1 MEAIRLYGYLGSTP
15 WNLQKKCFSF
25 LKNAYFCIKLFS
37 VHFEG
42 DSKLSHCIRIA
53 PLTATKIQ
61 WVTVGVGNYFH
72 CSPILI
78 IMAYEKTHFIEC
90 IYSLNRYLLSTNY
103 MPPSRD
109 SSV

>member
-1 MEAIRLYGYLGSTP
+1 MKLLCIIDIDGGHPSIRGYPWKHPMEFAEEMFY
-15 WNLQKKCFSF
+15 F

-61 WVTVGVGNYFH
+61 WVGSWGG
-72 CSPILI
+72 
-78 IMAYEKTHFIEC
+78 
-90 IYSLNRYLLSTNY
+90 
-103 MPPSRD
+103 
-109 SSV
+109 